1 MILKKLKNTQKKYPY
16 LIYYKR
22 LKIISMK
29 GILYAPNG
37 NININS
43 SSFKFEGKIIAK
55 NIIYRGG
62 LLEIKDYVDTISKDE
77 DNDGDGA
84 EIKNNL
90 NPLEKDTDENGVIDS
105 EEIIKCYFVIDVE
118 DYYYDID
125 VLQSNQKIMVGFR
138 TLIVLKKDNISTSVV
153 TNSASKSSYERLYS
167 ETNGIIAN
175 IDGDFVTVLEP
186 LIQRMSDISG
196 EGTWIRL
203 ANGSIVKLDK
213 DPSLGDMTVDTDR
226 DGVPDLLELRDE
238 IKKTYYSSG
247 ELKSYKCWTTISNPV
262 MKDTDGIG
270 DNSDIYPSRFDI
282 NVVDENNEYIK
293 LNTGKTWT
301 KFCEE
306 I

>member
-1 MILKKLKNTQKKYPY
+1 
-16 LIYYKR
+16 
-22 LKIISMK
+22 MK

-37 NININS
+37 NVNINS

-55 NIIYRGG
+55 NIIYRGS

-90 NPLEKDTDENGVIDS
+90 NPLEKDTNKNGVIDS
-105 EEIIKCYFVIDVE
+105 EEIIKCYFVIDEE

-125 VLQSNQKIMVGFR
+125 VLQSNSKVDHGKADVVFTIDTTGSMWGPIGNVKQ
-138 TLIVLKKDNISTSVV
+138 NINVV

-262 MKDTDGIG
+262 MKDTDGDGIG